1 MDLLVSVIIPSLS
14 LQEESQYSSTS
25 TGVLSLVKHS
35 PGVCWN
41 GGIVGEGVGVVV
53 VVVVVVVVSI
63 RSQGSGF
70 ITKIRFIRHSEN
82 LLISYLFLHY

>member
-1 MDLLVSVIIPSLS
+1 MSVVPSLS

-41 GGIVGEGVGVVV
+41 GGIVGVGGGVGVVV
-53 VVVVVVVVSI
+53 VVVSI
-63 RSQGSGF
+63 ISQGSGL
-70 ITKIRFIRHSEN
+70 ITKIRLKDSRKF
-82 LLISYLFLHY
+82 LLISYLYLHY